1 VERKVLFCVSMKCGV
16 PKNAARSQV
25 IDAVKKVS
33 LKDLQNMGMLK
44 KYNPDIVKQIYE
56 YLTA

>member
-1 VERKVLFCVSMKCGV
+1 MKCGV

-25 IDAVKKVS
+25 IDAVKKTS